1 MIDVRT
7 AVQAAGR
14 YARELY
20 GESSDLTLM
29 VEEVEPSAD
38 ERYWLITL
46 SLADRTNPFATL
58 ARGSAG
64 RTYKIFEVDA
74 ETGEVRSMKIRS
86 VA

>member
-7 AVQAAGR
+7 AVQAAVR

-20 GESSDLTLM
+20 GESNDLTLM

-38 ERYWLITL
+38 DRYWLITL
-46 SLADRTNPFATL
+46 SLPDRANPFAAL
-58 ARGSAG
+58 ARTASS

-74 ETGEVRSMKIRS
+74 QTGEVRSMKIRS